1 MASPSDRGG
10 GNQFSKQSKKL
21 SWLLRHH
28 LDDLGVPYRPDGF
41 VRFSDLVRVPKFRG
55 LSLKNVQEVVRND
68 NKQRFALSEIDGEWH
83 VRANQGHTIPGIDP
97 DQLLTRLSRD
107 AIPPDCIHGTTLKAW
122 EAIQHMGLCRMARNH
137 VHFAQ
142 GLPGASGVISG
153 MRASSEVLIHLDVAK
168 AMDMGCLFFL
178 SQNGV
183 LLSPGLGEE
192 GIIPPECFSKV
203 TAGRT
208 GEEVRGWHRPAAEG
222 AAAARAALG
231 VAADQDAL

>member
-1 MASPSDRGG
+1 
-10 GNQFSKQSKKL
+10 
-21 SWLLRHH
+21 
-28 LDDLGVPYRPDGF
+28 
-41 VRFSDLVRVPKFRG
+41 VRFSDLVHVPQFQG
-55 LSLKNVQEVVRND
+55 LSLETLQKPR
-68 NKQRFALSEIDGEWH
+68 H
-83 VRANQGHTIPGIDP
+83 VRANQGHTISGIDP

-122 EAIQHMGLCRMARNH
+122 EAIQHMGLCRMERNH

-168 AMDMGCLFFL
+168 AMDMGCFFFV

-183 LLSPGLGEE
+183 LLSPGLGEQ

-203 TAGRT
+203 TAGGT
-208 GEEVRGWHRPAAEG
+208 GEEIRGWRRPAVEG
-222 AAAARAALG
+222 AAAASVALG
-231 VAADQDAL
+231 VAITMHKAKCTLGI